1 MSDTPRLIA
10 GRYEL
15 GGLIGRGG
23 MADVYEG
30 TDTRL
35 GRTVAIKLLKSDLAN
50 DPTFEARFRQ
60 EAQASARM
68 AHPTIVRVY
77 DAGEDVTFDQQG
89 QEHKRPFIIMEYV
102 RGRLLRDLLHERPFS
117 IEESLE
123 YTAGVLTA
131 LEFSHR
137 AGVIHRD
144 IKSANVMITDQGQ
157 VKVMDFG
164 IARAVSDSS
173 ATMAQTSGIMGTAQY
188 FSPEQAKGESVDSR
202 TDLYSTGVLLYEM
215 LAGRPPFKGDT
226 AVSVAYQHVSEAVIP
241 PSQFNDQISRELDA
255 VVLRALAKDRVERFQ
270 TAEEFREHMLA
281 AAMGTP
287 ITQPTA
293 VLEPGEPEAAEGA
306 ESLEAAEVVEPI
318 EVSDSVEA
326 AAEGT
331 AEASQEETDK
341 PEPLDPFDAL
351 LAGEVT
357 ATAAVQIAGD
367 APIVEPAGSPAVAP
381 ATPAA
386 PAAPATP
393 PAAPA
398 KADDDFEADLA
409 NAGFDRTS
417 VLPAAQIPVKVPEFV
432 TPDDNKRDSLIENPF
447 AELGVELQS
456 EPATAG
462 ASGKQKK
469 GGLLKGERPS
479 PGLIWGASTAAGVVV
494 VGLLIWLITFGG
506 SFNFTVSGNSG
517 IAVPDITNQN
527 SSVGIQSLE
536 AADLLVTKNYEP
548 SETVP
553 AESIIRTDPV
563 AGTLV
568 PPNTTITVVIST
580 GKATIQMPNL
590 LGMDE
595 AAATAAIATAKLTL
609 GTISQVNS
617 ATAPLGQVIASD
629 PMPGTAVSAGTIV
642 NLSISNGKVTVPDVR
657 NLDISDAQSRM
668 TAPEVGFMVSI
679 QTKTDC
685 TNGLKGTIVLDQSI
699 LPGVAPQGSTVI
711 LYVECKT
718 N

>member
-1 MSDTPRLIA
+1 MSDAPRLIA

-123 YTAGVLTA
+123 YAAGVLTA

-188 FSPEQAKGESVDSR
+188 FSPEQAKGESVDAR

-241 PSQFNDQISRELDA
+241 PSQFNAQISRELDA

-293 VLEPGEPEAAEGA
+293 VLEPEQPAAGETASLDSVAEQLESTEQVEPVVETEAAD
-306 ESLEAAEVVEPI
+306 S
-318 EVSDSVEA
+318 SDQPTPV
-326 AAEGT
+326 
-331 AEASQEETDK
+331 
-341 PEPLDPFDAL
+341 DPFDAL

-367 APIVEPAGSPAVAP
+367 SPIIEPVSAASVAAPPA
-381 ATPAA
+381 ATEA
-386 PAAPATP
+386 PAAATPTASPATT
-393 PAAPA
+393 
-398 KADDDFEADLA
+398 KAEDDFEADIA
-409 NAGFDRTS
+409 SAGFDRTS
-417 VLPAAQIPVKVPEFV
+417 VMPAAQIPVKVPEFV
-432 TPDDNKRDSLIENPF
+432 TPDETKRDSLIENPF
-447 AELGVELQS
+447 AELGVELPS
-456 EPATAG
+456 EPAAAG
-462 ASGKQKK
+462 ASSKSKK
-469 GGLLKGERPS
+469 GGLLSGERPS

-494 VGLLIWLITFGG
+494 VGLLIWLISFGG
-506 SFNFTVSGNSG
+506 SFNFTVTGNSG
-517 IAVPDITNQN
+517 IAVPDVTNQN
-527 SSVGIQSLE
+527 AVVGIQILE
-536 AADLLVTKNYEP
+536 NSKLLVTKNYEP

-568 PPNTTITVVIST
+568 PPNTAITVVIST

-590 LGMDE
+590 VGMDE
-595 AAATAAIATAKLTL
+595 ATATAAIAGAGLTL
-609 GTISQVNS
+609 GTISPVNS
-617 ATAPLGQVIASD
+617 AIAPLGQVISSD

-668 TAPEVGFMVSI
+668 LAPEVGFTVSI
-679 QTKTDC
+679 ETKVDC
-685 TNGLKGTIVLDQSI
+685 STGIKGTIVQDQSI
-699 LPGVAPQGSTVI
+699 LPGLAPQGSTII

>member
-77 DAGEDVTFDQQG
+77 DAGEDVTIDQQG

-241 PSQFNDQISRELDA
+241 PSQFNAQISRELDA

-293 VLEPGEPEAAEGA
+293 VLEPGEPEAVEGA
-306 ESLEAAEVVEPI
+306 EALEAAEVVEPI
-318 EVSDSVEA
+318 EAADSLEA

-331 AEASQEETDK
+331 AEASQEEADK

-367 APIVEPAGSPAVAP
+367 APIVEPAGSPAALP
-381 ATPAA
+381 AAATPAA
-386 PAAPATP
+386 PATPAPATP
-393 PAAPA
+393 A
-398 KADDDFEADLA
+398 KAEDDFEADLA

-432 TPDDNKRDSLIENPF
+432 TPDDSKRDSLIENPF
-447 AELGVELQS
+447 AELGVELPT

-462 ASGKQKK
+462 ASATGKK

-494 VGLLIWLITFGG
+494 VGLLIWLISFGG

-517 IAVPDITNQN
+517 IAVPNITNQN

-536 AADLLVTKNYEP
+536 AANLLVTKNYEP

-590 LGMDE
+590 IGMDE
-595 AAATAAIATAKLTL
+595 AAATAAIASAKLTL

-617 ATAPLGQVIASD
+617 ATAPLGQIIASD

-699 LPGVAPQGSTVI
+699 LPGLAPQGSTVI